1 MPYIPLAIFAL
12 LMFIIIARGF
22 LKETWFDRL
31 LIVLAAIMGI
41 AIALFL
47 SFLQVASSTSSI
59 CTE

>member
-1 MPYIPLAIFAL
+1 MTPVIKPKLAL
-12 LMFIIIARGF
+12 LMSIIIARGF

-47 SFLQVASSTSSI
+47 SFLQVASSNI
-59 CTE
+59 IHLY